1 MPVSAGPRSIARMRT
16 SGSALRDRIPA
27 IRSKLP
33 VKAWVTDSRLL
44 LAGKTALAVG
54 IAWLVAPF
62 VPGVADDYPYYAPLG
77 ALISMTPTLMGSVRV
92 GLQTLVGLAV
102 GIVLAGAVILFAS
115 PNVVT
120 IALVVGIGVLVSG
133 LRWLRESGGYAPV
146 AALFVLIVGGG
157 DAESYSVGYIVQMG
171 VGIAVGLVVNFT
183 IFPPLRVNA
192 AVSGIRD
199 FRTLLATHLDEM
211 AEALV
216 DTWPPKNEDWAQRSD
231 TLRETADAVRDALRD
246 AEETGKGNPRA
257 RLHQR
262 DLGSDYADLYDL
274 ESITFHVR
282 DMTDVIAG
290 AIWERSFS
298 AELPADLRGPL
309 SDAMRAMGAVLES
322 RNAGDDVDAAVAAA
336 DTALEEALARLDEQ
350 HDSSP
355 SALSTA
361 ASVAVSA
368 RRILAI
374 MAQRP
379 NGAAAG

>member
-336 DTALEEALARLDEQ
+336 DAALEEALARLDEQ

>member
-183 IFPPLRVNA
+183 VFPPLRVNA

-350 HDSSP
+350 HESSP

>member
-1 MPVSAGPRSIARMRT
+1 MPVSAGARSIARMRT

-322 RNAGDDVDAAVAAA
+322 RNAGVDVDAAVAAA
-336 DTALEEALARLDEQ
+336 DAALEEALARLDEQ

>member
-183 IFPPLRVNA
+183 VFPPLRVNA

-231 TLRETADAVRDALRD
+231 TLRETADAVRD

-350 HDSSP
+350 HESSP

>member
-322 RNAGDDVDAAVAAA
+322 RNAGDDVDAAVATA

>member
-62 VPGVADDYPYYAPLG
+62 VPGVADEYPYYAPLG

-336 DTALEEALARLDEQ
+336 DAALEEALARLDEQ

>member
-379 NGAAAG
+379 NGAAVG

>member
-62 VPGVADDYPYYAPLG
+62 VPGVADEYPYYAPLG

>member
-1 MPVSAGPRSIARMRT
+1 MRT

>member
-1 MPVSAGPRSIARMRT
+1 MPVSAGARSIARMRT

-336 DTALEEALARLDEQ
+336 DAALEEALARLDEQ

>member
-322 RNAGDDVDAAVAAA
+322 RNAGVDVDAAVAAA
-336 DTALEEALARLDEQ
+336 DAALEEALARLDEQ

>member
-1 MPVSAGPRSIARMRT
+1 MGN
-16 SGSALRDRIPA
+16 SGSPARSRLPLLRAR
-27 IRSKLP
+27 LP

-44 LAGKTALAVG
+44 LAAKTSLAVG
-54 IAWLVAPF
+54 IAWFVAPF

-102 GIVLAGAVILFAS
+102 GILLAGAVILFAE
-115 PNVVT
+115 PNFLT
-120 IALVVGIGVLVSG
+120 IALVVGLGVLVSG
-133 LRWLRESGGYAPV
+133 FRWLSQSGGYAPV

-157 DAESYSVGYIVQMG
+157 DAESYSIGYIVQMG
-171 VGIAVGLVVNFT
+171 VGIAVGLIVNFA
-183 IFPPLRVNA
+183 IFPPLRVTA
-192 AVSGIRD
+192 AVSGLHD

-211 AEALV
+211 ADALV
-216 DTWPPKNEDWAQRSD
+216 DSWPPANEDWADRSD

-257 RLHQR
+257 RLHKR

-282 DMTDVIAG
+282 DVTDVLAA
-290 AIWERSFS
+290 AIWQRSFA
-298 AELPADLRGPL
+298 AELPAELREPL
-309 SDAMRAMGAVLES
+309 SDALRAIGGVLES
-322 RNAGDDVDAAVAAA
+322 RNAGDDVSSAVTAA
-336 DTALEEALARLDEQ
+336 DSALEAALARLDEQ
-350 HDSSP
+350 HDSAP
-355 SALSTA
+355 SSLSTA

-379 NGAAAG
+379 NGAAAGTAE

>member
-157 DAESYSVGYIVQMG
+157 NAESYSVGYIVQMG

-336 DTALEEALARLDEQ
+336 DAALEEALARLDEQ

>member
-231 TLRETADAVRDALRD
+231 TLRETADAVRDAVRD

-350 HDSSP
+350 HESSP